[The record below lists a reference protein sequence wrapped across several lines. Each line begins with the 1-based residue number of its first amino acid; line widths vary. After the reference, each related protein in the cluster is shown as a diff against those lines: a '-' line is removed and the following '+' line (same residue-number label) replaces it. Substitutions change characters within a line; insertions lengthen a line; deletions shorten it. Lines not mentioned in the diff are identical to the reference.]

1 VLLRPVSMMLRRMYG
16 AFDGAEPVSL
26 ESVRRTLETE
36 SQQRAQGR
44 GEVFRRPA
52 VPFGVSDLPKG
63 ATLGSNW
70 KSLASPMT
78 GTAGLL
84 ALIQGARERGMFPEP
99 SLQLG
104 MGPGQPRRQGD
115 PAPAKMQGGK

>member
-1 VLLRPVSMMLRRMYG
+1 MMLRRMYG
-16 AFDGAEPVSL
+16 AFDGAERVSL

-63 ATLGSNW
+63 ATLG
-70 KSLASPMT
+70 LFRRR
-78 GTAGLL
+78 LL
-84 ALIQGARERGMFPEP
+84 LWLWLQRLII
-99 SLQLG
+99 
-104 MGPGQPRRQGD
+104 
-115 PAPAKMQGGK
+115 